1 MNVYLLGT
9 GPSEGVPAPLCSCK
23 YCQTNER
30 TRSSLLVQNEE
41 SNILFDTSPDVRRQL
56 QSVGAWDLENIFI
69 THVHEDH
76 MGGITEFYN
85 AAVEPERLT
94 GKTPDFIDNYVGKQF
109 VVHGSEQTLDMI
121 EDERNYVFGTDNIT
135 KNSISDGESVT
146 IDGIK
151 ITAFNT
157 NHTSDFLGYVI
168 ESDGDR
174 VVYFPDY
181 GEIDT
186 DVDFGHVD
194 ALVFDGGAFFSYEV
208 HGDLDQFK
216 DILSR
221 IDADETFLTNVS
233 EHTAQMYTA
242 SLYKHI
248 KDLDVKIVEDGTRII

>member
-30 TRSSLLVQNEE
+30 TRSSLLVQ
-41 SNILFDTSPDVRRQL
+41 SGDTSLLFDTSPDVRRQL
-56 QSVGAWDLENIFI
+56 QSVGVWNLENIFI

-85 AAVEPERLT
+85 AAVEPEKLT
-94 GKTPDFIDNYVGKQF
+94 GNTPEFIDNYVGKNF
-109 VVHGSEQTLDMI
+109 VIYGSSETLELI
-121 EDERNYVFGTDNIT
+121 EEERGYIFATDNISR
-135 KNSISDGESVT
+135 NPISDGDSVV
-146 IDGIK
+146 IGDMK
-151 ITAFNT
+151 VTAFNAD
-157 NHTSDFLGYVI
+157 HTSDFVGYII
-168 ESDGDR
+168 ESDEKK

-181 GEIDT
+181 GELNT
-186 DVDFGHVD
+186 TVEFGHVD

-208 HGDLDQFK
+208 HGKLDQFEE
-216 DILSR
+216 IISY
-221 IDADETFLTNVS
+221 IDADSTFLTNVS

-248 KDLDVKIVEDGTRII
+248 KDIDVTIVEDSTRII